1 MEQPTASGHEPT
13 IPNTT
18 SRSSAKAPRGLNP
31 WLTGLVGLAVGLVA
45 GLAIGVMPQTA
56 TTAESSERL
65 ITGAVEE
72 CGLSE
77 AVGVTVMDEGRSVTL
92 QTEGKETYGA
102 AYDEVVCVLDGL
114 DMPESVKSRMTST
127 RSLDGMQE
135 GTWPGYAATWNYHP
149 DDGLHIIVE
158 GEEQP

>member
-1 MEQPTASGHEPT
+1 
-13 IPNTT
+13 
-18 SRSSAKAPRGLNP
+18 
-31 WLTGLVGLAVGLVA
+31 
-45 GLAIGVMPQTA
+45 
-56 TTAESSERL
+56 
-65 ITGAVEE
+65 
-72 CGLSE
+72 
-77 AVGVTVMDEGRSVTL
+77 MDEGRSVTL

-135 GTWPGYAATWNYHP
+135 ATWPGYAATWNYHP

-158 GEEQP
+158 GAEQP